1 MIMTRSKAWLWG
13 LIALAG
19 TVQTA
24 ALAKIVIDRQSLL
37 TKGREII
44 IKTVPVDPR
53 DLFRGDYVILGY
65 NFNPVDSAKLKD
77 PASAEN
83 IAKGSQAYLTIA
95 EEAGHVWTAVRLT
108 ASYPETV
115 APNEAVLKG
124 LVEHRWTSPAAQMA
138 EPKGTTLTLRYGI
151 ESYFVPEG
159 TGRLLEQMVRDEAV
173 ETIVA
178 VGADG
183 TAAIKGLIVKG
194 ERREDPPLY

>member
-24 ALAKIVIDRQSLL
+24 ALAKIVIDRQTLL

-65 NFNPVDSAKLKD
+65 NLNPVDSAKLKD
-77 PASAEN
+77 PASAES
-83 IAKGSQAYLTIA
+83 IAKGSQAFLTIA

-115 APNEAVLKG
+115 AANEAVLKG
-124 LVEHRWTSPAAQMA
+124 LVEHRWTSPAAQTGGPA
-138 EPKGTTLTLRYGI
+138 GTTLSLRYGI